1 MSINIP
7 DLKNKILSYVTLNG
21 PCLPVQLSKQIHSNI
36 LFAGAVLSEL
46 VANQKLKISHSK
58 IGGSPVYYVQGQE
71 SKLSILYP
79 HLHEREKKAY
89 DLLKENKVLQDK
101 SLEPWQRV
109 ALRELNDFAYPIQ
122 INENIYWRWHS
133 ISEDESNKLI
143 QEKFNNKIE
152 IKEEP
157 KLELNN
163 ETKPQDLV
171 EVEQKNE
178 IKPEQPQIIKKE
190 QVKIEPQIPIQLEQ
204 KKLEIIKEELEVKE
218 EKPKKIRKIKKDSH
232 EFYSNLNQYLKRK
245 RIEKLQED
253 IIKKDKDFEI
263 IANIPS
269 SLGLVRFLIIVRDK
283 KKISDAD
290 LSLAHNK
297 AQLRRLPLLYL
308 SNGELMKQAKE
319 YIQKNY
325 LIFEKI

>member
-1 MSINIP
+1 MPINIP

-58 IGGSPVYYVQGQE
+58 VGGSPVYYIQGQE
-71 SKLSILYP
+71 SKLSMLYP

-89 DLLKENKVLQDK
+89 DLLKENKVLHDK

-109 ALRELNDFAYPIQ
+109 ALRELNDFAYPIK
-122 INENIYWRWHS
+122 INEEIYWRWYS

-152 IKEEP
+152 IKEDP
-157 KLELNN
+157 KLELTQEN
-163 ETKPQDLV
+163 KPQALV
-171 EVEQKNE
+171 E
-178 IKPEQPQIIKKE
+178 IKQEQPQIIKKE
-190 QVKIEPQIPIQLEQ
+190 QVKIEPQIPMQLEQ
-204 KKLEIIKEELEVKE
+204 KKLEIIKEELEIKE
-218 EKPKKIRKIKKDSH
+218 EKPKKIKKIKKDSH

-245 RIEKLQED
+245 KIEKLQED

-297 AQLRRLPLLYL
+297 AQLRKLPLLYL

-319 YIQKNY
+319 YMQKNY